1 MKKWPSCLLL
11 VLNNFSLLQIL
22 QVYFFFL
29 ILTPCFCYEIWFGI
43 GGYVFV
49 HTYTC
54 ECIHKWLLFVMMLGH
69 VWLFA
74 NQWTAALQASLSI
87 NISQSLLKLMSIES
101 VMSSYHLLLLSS
113 IFPTITVF
121 TNDLA
126 LHIRWPK
133 CWSFSF
139 SISPSKEYSGLIS
152 FRIDWFDLLK
162 VQGTL

>member
-11 VLNNFSLLQIL
+11 VLNNFSLIQIL

-29 ILTPCFCYEIWFGI
+29 ILTLCFCYEIWFGI

-49 HTYTC
+49 YTYTC
-54 ECIHKWLLFVMMLGH
+54 ECIHKWLLFVMMLSH

-74 NQWTAALQASLSI
+74 TQWTAAWQASLSI

-101 VMSSYHLLLLSS
+101 VMSSYHLLLSS
-113 IFPTITVF
+113 VFPTIRVF
-121 TNDLA
+121 TNELA

-139 SISPSKEYSGLIS
+139 SISPSKEY
-152 FRIDWFDLLK
+152 FRIDFL
-162 VQGTL
+162 